1 MITLHFE
8 EEFQKFESALSRR
21 VKCVLPQRHLPVIT
35 ARARLLIHNFTLSQL
50 RHRTTRRIAA
60 FRIRRIVTPLSS
72 TPPPLRHPRPSLP
85 DGFALVGRHDG
96 STRAQA
102 YHRLL
107 LLQWLALDATGSTG
121 SGGRHRMSTLTGL

>member
-1 MITLHFE
+1 MCAPP
-8 EEFQKFESALSRR
+8 KASAS
-21 VKCVLPQRHLPVIT
+21 HYGT
-35 ARARLLIHNFTLSQL
+35 RARLFIHNFTLSQL

-85 DGFALVGRHDG
+85 DGFALVGSHDG

-102 YHRLL
+102 HYLRLL
-107 LLQWLALDATGSTG
+107 QQLALDATDY
-121 SGGRHRMSTLTGL
+121 SGGHHHLWKSIRL